1 MTCHVRMIEARICLA
16 SVGVSTGRA
25 VSAVSSIAG
34 TAVQAW
40 SIVIAGS
47 VVVAVVQLVGFAI
60 HYHGAGATSLCV
72 SGAACAC
79 IRVGSRIAA

>member
-1 MTCHVRMIEARICLA
+1 MTCHVRMIEAWAVRT

-25 VSAVSSIAG
+25 VSAVSVIAG

-47 VVVAVVQLVGFAI
+47 VVVAVVQLVSFAV
-60 HYHGAGATSLCV
+60 HYHSAGYASVCV
-72 SGAACAC
+72 SGAACAG
-79 IRVGSRIAA
+79 I